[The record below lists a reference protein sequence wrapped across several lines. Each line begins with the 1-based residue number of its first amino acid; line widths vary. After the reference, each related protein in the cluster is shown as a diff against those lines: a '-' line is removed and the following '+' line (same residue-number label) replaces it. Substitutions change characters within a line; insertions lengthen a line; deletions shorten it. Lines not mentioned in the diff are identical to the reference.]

1 MTTDPSSWGDDRA
14 VAAFTF
20 DLDADEIWRLKAE
33 RDEAWNT
40 PPQLSRGRFGPEVA
54 VPRILDLFER
64 YDLPC
69 TFFVPAVVAERW
81 PDVIRD
87 IHEAGH
93 EIGHHGYRHTD
104 PVQELDDG
112 RTEFEAAMD
121 TFEDIIGETPV
132 GYRNPAGS
140 FTERTRELLAEHDVR
155 YDSSMK
161 DDDAPYM
168 LDEERDIVE
177 LPNSYY
183 LDDWV
188 YFGFNMYPQM
198 PYQSGITPTGPVFES
213 WLDEFRGLYERGR
226 MFMLMMHPQ
235 AIGRAGR
242 IDALEGL
249 IQEVLATGDT
259 RVATCSE
266 IADAWR
272 DADR

>member
-1 MTTDPSSWGDDRA
+1 MTEDSPWPDGYRS
-14 VAAFTF
+14 AACFTF

-33 RDEAWNT
+33 RDDDWDT
-40 PPQLSRGRFGPEVA
+40 PPLRTRGRFGPEVA
-54 VPRILDLFER
+54 VPRILDLFDR
-64 YDLPC
+64 YDAQC

-81 PDVIRD
+81 PETVRAIQ
-87 IHEAGH
+87 EAGH

-104 PVQELDDG
+104 PVQRLDDG

-121 TFEDIIGETPV
+121 VFDDVLGERPV

-140 FTERTRELLAEHDVR
+140 FTERTRELLAEHDIA

-161 DDDAPYM
+161 DNDRPYV

-177 LPNSYY
+177 LPTSYY

-198 PYQSGITPTGPVFES
+198 PYQSGITPSGPVFDS
-213 WLDEFRGLYERGR
+213 WRREFRALHKRGR
-226 MFMLMMHPQ
+226 LFMLMMHPQ

-242 IDALEGL
+242 IEQLEELLQEVVATDDAL
-249 IQEVLATGDT
+249 VT
-259 RVATCSE
+259 TC
-266 IADAWR
+266 ADAARRWQ
-272 DADR
+272 A